1 MDSEDEYANDDDA
14 LGALDHALD
23 EYAGTGPDNYSN
35 APAGQSYY
43 DVDTSNPTFAQGDIA
58 NWSRYVDNAEGGGFD
73 QRAEP
78 AEDDFPANMAY
89 DFPGGGGGLNNG
101 SNPMN
106 ESTGSQGFGQA
117 STSSLPEEI
126 DVNTQGLIEETVQRL
141 SFIRGVMG
149 VLIVDRDGL
158 IVHATMPPQEAAQLT
173 GPALQL
179 LQRARSAC
187 DEDDEL
193 EMLCVRTRKYE
204 MLLCSEMK
212 GAFAVCVVQDPT
224 PEVEVEKDAVGAA
237 RSMKI
242 GTAPAG
248 VVF

>member
-14 LGALDHALD
+14 LGALDNALD
-23 EYAGTGPDNYSN
+23 EYAAGAPPPADEFYSGAN
-35 APAGQSYY
+35 PEAGRDYY
-43 DVDTSNPTFAQGDIA
+43 DVDTEYDRAAGFA
-58 NWSRYVDNAEGGGFD
+58 

-78 AEDDFPANMAY
+78 SEREGDDDARAY
-89 DFPGGGGGLNNG
+89 DFPGQQSYDPNFRGGGGG
-101 SNPMN
+101 NPMN
-106 ESTGSQGFGQA
+106 ESTGSQGFGAA
-117 STSSLPEEI
+117 STGSLPEEI
-126 DVNTQGLIEETVQRL
+126 DVNTHGLIEETVQRL

-149 VLIVDRDGL
+149 VLILDRDGL

-179 LQRARSAC
+179 LQRARSSLT
-187 DEDDEL
+187 DDGDEL

-224 PEVEVEKDAVGAA
+224 PEQGEVEKEVVGA
-237 RSMKI
+237 RSAKI
-242 GTAPAG
+242 GAAPAG